1 MELREVNLATLF
13 LYWYYKSMKEVDNM
27 IKLPPIEKIPEAYS
41 AIQDN
46 RVNLFDDHATVKSS
60 NGEKEYLIKWKDN
73 VFYSNDNSTYWQGY
87 PGYPVI
93 AVLLLQDKLPLNRD
107 ILHYFAN
114 VDWNSLNKE
123 TKRDYKE
130 SVNRVLKDVSEDDKK
145 IIFAEFDKVFEKIK
159 ELDIVLTKKKDL

>member
-1 MELREVNLATLF
+1 
-13 LYWYYKSMKEVDNM
+13 M

-46 RVNLFDDHATVKSS
+46 RVQMFDDYATVKSS

-87 PGYPVI
+87 PGYPVL
-93 AVLLLQDKLPLNRD
+93 AVLMLQGKLSLNRD

-114 VDWNSLNKE
+114 VDWNALNKE

-130 SVNRVLKDVSEDDKK
+130 SVNRVLKDVGETEKEE
-145 IIFAEFDKVFEKIK
+145 IFKEFEKVFEEVKN
-159 ELDIVLTKKKDL
+159 LDITLSKKKDL

>member
-1 MELREVNLATLF
+1 
-13 LYWYYKSMKEVDNM
+13 MKEVDNM

-93 AVLLLQDKLPLNRD
+93 AVLLLQDKLSLNRD